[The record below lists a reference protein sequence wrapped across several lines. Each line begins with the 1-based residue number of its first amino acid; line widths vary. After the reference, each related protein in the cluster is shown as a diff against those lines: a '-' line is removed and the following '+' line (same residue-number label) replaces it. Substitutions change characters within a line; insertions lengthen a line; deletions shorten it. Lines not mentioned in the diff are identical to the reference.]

1 MNEKKNIDMTSIMV
15 ATFLYMFI
23 NELLRYV
30 FIGRCPSIYL
40 LIYLMTNSAKGI
52 DNKTDVICDSH

>member
-30 FIGRCPSIYL
+30 FIGRYPSIYL

-52 DNKTDVICDSH
+52 NNKTNVICDSH